1 MTLEEQFP
9 SRGGNDSGF
18 WEERFSPSSKLRK
31 GGKIMAEEKVL
42 EGKETEIFQVGVVV
56 KDLDKS
62 IEFLTALGLGPF
74 TVREITHPRAT
85 VRGKTVF
92 YQVRIALAQQGAV
105 QLELIE
111 YQKGTTIQKE
121 FLDEKGE
128 GIHHLLFNVKD
139 LKKTIDKFSRK
150 GIPVLQSDNFV
161 GGGGLAYMGSD
172 RVGGIIMEIVQ
183 RPPDYDPEK
192 GVRYE

>member
-1 MTLEEQFP
+1 M
-9 SRGGNDSGF
+9 
-18 WEERFSPSSKLRK
+18 
-31 GGKIMAEEKVL
+31 
-42 EGKETEIFQVGVVV
+42 VV

-62 IEFLTALGLGPF
+62 IEFLSALGLGPF
-74 TVREITHPRAT
+74 TIREINHPRAT
-85 VRGKTVF
+85 VRGKTVS

-111 YQKGTTIQKE
+111 YQKGETIQKE

-172 RVGGIIMEIVQ
+172 KVGGIIMEIVQ

>member
-1 MTLEEQFP
+1 
-9 SRGGNDSGF
+9 
-18 WEERFSPSSKLRK
+18 
-31 GGKIMAEEKVL
+31 MAEDKVL
-42 EGKETEIFQVGVVV
+42 EGKETDICQVGVVV

-62 IEFLTALGLGPF
+62 VQFLASLGLGPF
-74 TVREITHPRAT
+74 SIREVTHPHAT
-85 VRGKTVF
+85 VHGKTVF
-92 YQVRIALAQQGAV
+92 YQVRLAFAQQGPV

-111 YQKGTTIQKE
+111 YRKGDTIHKE

-128 GIHHLLFNVKD
+128 GIHHILFNVKN
-139 LKKTIDKFSRK
+139 LKTTIDKFSRK
-150 GIPVLQSDNFV
+150 GIPVLQRDNFV

-172 RVGGIIMEIVQ
+172 KIGGIIMEVVE

>member
-1 MTLEEQFP
+1 MSL
-9 SRGGNDSGF
+9 
-18 WEERFSPSSKLRK
+18 WEIIQEGKDLKIETGEKK
-31 GGKIMAEEKVL
+31 GVKMSENKVL
-42 EGKETEIFQVGVVV
+42 EGEEAHICQVGVVV
-56 KDLDKS
+56 KDLDKT
-62 IEFLTALGLGPF
+62 IELLTSLGLGPF
-74 TVREITHPRAT
+74 AVREVTHPHAT

-92 YQVRIALAQQGAV
+92 YQVRLALAQQGPV

-121 FLDEKGE
+121 FLDEKDE
-128 GIHHLLFNVKD
+128 GIDHILFNVKN
-139 LKKTIDKFSRK
+139 LQTTIDKFARK
-150 GIPVLQSDNFV
+150 GIAVLQQDKFV

-172 RVGGIIMEIVQ
+172 KIGGIIMEIVQ